1 VTPVTAAAP
10 IPAHTEAVP
19 IKSYIA
25 WPLPGKAAE
34 LQSQLLQ
41 IPGCQVL
48 PAENRELL
56 LLITDTP
63 SEPAEKLL
71 AAQLE
76 AITDIQCLSLVAG
89 ISEEDAA

>member
-1 VTPVTAAAP
+1 MQTGP
-10 IPAHTEAVP
+10 VP

-63 SEPAEKLL
+63 TEPAEKLL

-76 AITDIQCLSLVAG
+76 ALPNIQCLSLVAG
-89 ISEEDAA
+89 ITEEEAA